1 MAVTLTEKGQITIPL
16 AVRKRLGL
24 KPGMRLVFDE
34 TVPYLKAVREV
45 DIEQMRSALG
55 CLLNEGT
62 AEAQRLNSAA
72 MIEVL
77 RGPVDP

>member
-1 MAVTLTEKGQITIPL
+1 MAVTLTEKGQITIPM

-45 DIEQMRSALG
+45 DLKQMRSALG
-55 CLLNEGT
+55 CLLEVGT
-62 AEAQRLNSAA
+62 ADAQRLTSHA
-72 MIEVL
+72 MIELL
-77 RGPVDP
+77 RGPSDP